1 MNQLHE
7 TRDAI
12 DSVLRIMAER
22 DYATSTIKT
31 HRGILNSL
39 IKFMEKNHYTKMEE
53 HVGLA
58 YIKERTGVTMNGFW
72 GRGNQK
78 INTALKPVQ
87 NLFYYLNNGDLTY
100 FIRSRIKPFQCPPAF
115 KPEYQLFQKEY
126 RERNYAGATIVCNNN
141 IVRRLLAFLHKK
153 KIESSDDITASHLTE
168 FIATFT
174 ECRPR
179 YVSTVLY
186 VLRNYFTFL
195 QDMNFIKTNLATS
208 LPHVRILRNAFIP
221 HAWKTDDV
229 KKLLASI
236 DRNSAKGK
244 RDYAILLMV
253 AHLGLRVSDIRNMKL
268 SNLNWNKKTIALSV
282 RKTGQALELPLLD
295 DIGWAIIDYLKNGR
309 PQTACDRLFVRH
321 RAPFDS
327 FGENESFYRELHR
340 YMQVAGIIPPTGF
353 HCGLHSLRNTLARNM
368 LEAKTPLPVISEV
381 LGHANINT
389 TSIYLKIDLG
399 GLRKC
404 ALDPEEVL

>member
-7 TRDAI
+7 TKSAI

-22 DYATSTIKT
+22 EYAASTIKT

-58 YIKERTGVTMNGFW
+58 YIKERTGATMNGFW
-72 GRGNQK
+72 GPGNQK
-78 INTALKPVQ
+78 INTTLKPVQ
-87 NLFYYLNNGDLTY
+87 NLFYYLDNGDLSY
-100 FIRSRIKPFQCPPAF
+100 FMRSKIKPFQCPFAF
-115 KPEYQLFQKEY
+115 KSEYQLFQKEY
-126 RERNYAGATIVCNNN
+126 RERNYANATIVCNNN
-141 IVRRLLAFLHKK
+141 IVRRLLTFLLKK
-153 KIESSDDITASHLTE
+153 VNSSDDITITHLTE
-168 FIATFT
+168 FLAAFAG
-174 ECRPR
+174 CRPR

-195 QDMNFIKTNLATS
+195 QDMNIIKTDLAAS

-221 HAWKTDDV
+221 HAWETDDV
-229 KKLLASI
+229 RKLLASI
-236 DRNSAKGK
+236 DRNSTKGK
-244 RDYAILLMV
+244 RDYAILLMIV
-253 AHLGLRVSDIRNMKL
+253 HLGLRVSDIRNMRL
-268 SNLNWNKKTIALSV
+268 SDLNWNRKTITLSV

-309 PQTACDRLFVRH
+309 PQTACNRLFVRH

-327 FGENESFYRELHR
+327 FGENQSFYSELHR
-340 YMQVAGIIPPTGF
+340 YMQVAGITPPTGV
-353 HCGLHSLRNTLARNM
+353 HCGLHSLRSTLARNM

-381 LGHANINT
+381 LGHTNINT
-389 TSIYLKIDLG
+389 TSIYLKIDLD